1 MDKMLS
7 LFQLCDSNFPTGA
20 FSHSYGLES
29 YIQENLVHDQ
39 ATFAQWL
46 RVYLNE
52 QLVYSDGLATRLVYE
67 ALENGEMEKVWKI
80 DRMLMVQ
87 NLPRETRDGSQR
99 MGESHVKSGA
109 IFISD
114 SITRSI

>member
-39 ATFAQWL
+39 TTFSQWL
-46 RVYLNE
+46 QVYLNE

-67 ALENGEMEKVWKI
+67 SLENGEMDKGVE
-80 DRMLMVQ
+80 
-87 NLPRETRDGSQR
+87 N
-99 MGESHVKSGA
+99 
-109 IFISD
+109 
-114 SITRSI
+114 

>member
-46 RVYLNE
+46 HVYLNE

-67 ALENGEMEKVWKI
+67 ALEEW
-80 DRMLMVQ
+80 
-87 NLPRETRDGSQR
+87 RDGKSVENR
-99 MGESHVKSGA
+99 SDVNGSEFTTRNTRWVTENGRAHVKSGA
-109 IFISD
+109 ISLSD
-114 SITRSI
+114 SITRPI

>member
-46 RVYLNE
+46 HVYLNE

-67 ALENGEMEKVWKI
+67 SLENDEMEKVWKI
-80 DRMLMVQ
+80 DRMLTVQ
-87 NLPRETRDGSQR
+87 NLPRETRDGYTENGR
-99 MGESHVKSGA
+99 VA
-109 IFISD
+109 C
-114 SITRSI
+114 